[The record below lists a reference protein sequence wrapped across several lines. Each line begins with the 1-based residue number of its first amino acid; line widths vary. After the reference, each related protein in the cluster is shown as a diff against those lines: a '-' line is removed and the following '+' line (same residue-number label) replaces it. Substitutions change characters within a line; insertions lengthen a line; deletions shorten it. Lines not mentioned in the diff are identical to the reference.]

1 MYMKMVLSE
10 FYYSQQSQSN
20 SKSYWSQ
27 LKLIMSYLW
36 LYDSIWYR
44 QLVVPSISSFIY
56 GEFYQVFVWLHI
68 ETWLIPPLHHTRK
81 IQHLSLLILY
91 DKILAF
97 DIIILKLEIAL
108 NLEQS

>member
-1 MYMKMVLSE
+1 MYMKMVSSE

-56 GEFYQVFVWLHI
+56 GEFYQVFVGI
-68 ETWLIPPLHHTRK
+68 RTETWSPLSHTRK